1 MFRKALVSV
10 GLVLLTLLPAQ
21 ATISIDSVIGQ
32 IFPDKIS
39 FDINLHNMD
48 DVPLMGP
55 VLIHLQSRVSPSV
68 PWQDV
73 QVWDVEAIR
82 AGRSWREEFESEDE
96 AQKAKAN
103 KTYEARLWVEC
114 TGLPKTEKM
123 ARLFV
128 AK

>member
-1 MFRKALVSV
+1 MIRKVIVSLGLMLV
-10 GLVLLTLLPAQ
+10 TLLPAQ

-32 IFPDKIS
+32 IMPDHIA
-39 FDINLHNMD
+39 FDINLHNVD

-55 VLIHLQSRVSPSV
+55 ILIHLQSRLSPSAK
-68 PWQDV
+68 WEDV

-82 AGRSWREEFESEDE
+82 AGRSWRQEFDSEEE
-96 AQKAKAN
+96 AAKQKAN
-103 KTYEARLWVEC
+103 KTYEVRLWVEC
-114 TGLPKTEKM
+114 NGLPKTEKM